1 MLTSIFCY
9 IIVVNLETHSAKI
22 FFICTRVYKEA
33 LVSDCAILAQDIDS
47 RLSLYLV
54 KNTPDPLLIV
64 SSLQENTGKSAT
76 GSRQEAEKSNRQKCS
91 MCCVGCQR
99 FFTWVQEEALPS
111 PFYQNLKEVIKEAL
125 GSPKDVINIDKYTH
139 VSAAC
144 VLLLRNKKVYRQ
156 GKKQRRCC

>member
-1 MLTSIFCY
+1 MFL
-9 IIVVNLETHSAKI
+9 
-22 FFICTRVYKEA
+22 ICTRVYKEA

-54 KNTPDPLLIV
+54 KNTPGPFSGV

-76 GSRQEAEKSNRQKCS
+76 GSRQEAEKSSRQKCS
-91 MCCVGCQR
+91 KCCIGCQR

-111 PFYQNLKEVIKEAL
+111 PFYQNLKEVIKEVL
-125 GSPKDVINIDKYTH
+125 GSTKGVINIGKYTH
-139 VSAAC
+139 VSAASA
-144 VLLLRNKKVYRQ
+144 LLPHNKKVSRQ